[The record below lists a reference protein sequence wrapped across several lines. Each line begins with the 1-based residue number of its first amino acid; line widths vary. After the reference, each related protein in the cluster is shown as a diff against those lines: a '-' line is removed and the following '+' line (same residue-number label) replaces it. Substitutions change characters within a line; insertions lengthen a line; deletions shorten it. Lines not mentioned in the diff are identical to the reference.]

1 LTESGHQI
9 VSDAAKASASAP
21 STVIDINGMADLGA
35 TSTSHRRLSD
45 SRVAAVREEL
55 IRDGVVA
62 GDIGV
67 HAAQQVDGAAPLPK
81 DGPGSRVT
89 ISFTINARRW
99 ATLWTLLNKQAV
111 ATRKYTKKRF
121 NSDATVDWRGAP
133 I

>member
-1 LTESGHQI
+1 
-9 VSDAAKASASAP
+9 
-21 STVIDINGMADLGA
+21 
-35 TSTSHRRLSD
+35 
-45 SRVAAVREEL
+45 
-55 IRDGVVA
+55 
-62 GDIGV
+62 
-67 HAAQQVDGAAPLPK
+67 
-81 DGPGSRVT
+81 VT